1 MESKIGVY
9 VCSGCDI
16 DQALDV
22 DELVKVAG
30 KECKA
35 PVAKTHP
42 FLCSEEGV
50 QMMKEDQKN
59 EGVNRFMIAACSQRY
74 HEATFDMGDDSL
86 VVRAPIREYVAW
98 TQKTKDENG
107 EFDEDTQ
114 LAGEEYLQMYYA
126 KIKKHGIPEPFEQD
140 TSKNLLVIGG
150 GVSGMTAAMEA
161 ANAGY
166 SVNLVEKEDH
176 LGGFCLDEYKL
187 IPAQAPFRDPQMNSV
202 SEAVSAVAS
211 NDLITVHASSFVVSI
226 SGQPGEF
233 QVKLNTDGEIKK
245 LKSMALRSLLN
256 RTPLKIY
263 W

>member
-86 VVRAPIREYVAW
+86 VVRAPIRE
-98 TQKTKDENG
+98 
-107 EFDEDTQ
+107 
-114 LAGEEYLQMYYA
+114 
-126 KIKKHGIPEPFEQD
+126 
-140 TSKNLLVIGG
+140 
-150 GVSGMTAAMEA
+150 
-161 ANAGY
+161 
-166 SVNLVEKEDH
+166 
-176 LGGFCLDEYKL
+176 
-187 IPAQAPFRDPQMNSV
+187 
-202 SEAVSAVAS
+202 
-211 NDLITVHASSFVVSI
+211 
-226 SGQPGEF
+226 
-233 QVKLNTDGEIKK
+233 
-245 LKSMALRSLLN
+245 
-256 RTPLKIY
+256 
-263 W
+263 